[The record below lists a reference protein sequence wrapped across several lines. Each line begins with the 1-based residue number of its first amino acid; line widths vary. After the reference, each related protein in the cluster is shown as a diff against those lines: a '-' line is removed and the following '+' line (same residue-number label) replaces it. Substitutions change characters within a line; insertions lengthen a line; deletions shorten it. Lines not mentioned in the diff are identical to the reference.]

1 MTTQHAIEIH
11 NLSKHY
17 PSLNLED
24 ISFNVPSGFITGFI
38 GPNGAGKTT
47 TIKTI
52 LGITSPDAGSITVLG
67 NPVVPGSS
75 EDQIGIVM
83 DEPLYVGDWTVADVE
98 TSLKNF
104 YQHWDASKYAHFLN
118 VFKLDANKK
127 VKDLSRGMKV
137 KVQLAVA
144 LSHDAKLL
152 ILDEPT
158 SGLDPVSRDQVD
170 DILRE
175 FVSDDDKTVFFSTH
189 ITSDLEKTADY
200 ITFLLDG
207 KVAFTGTK
215 DDLLYKYLRVAGGND
230 LTGDQR
236 AKVIGYRASDLGF
249 EGLILAADAPTFGNG
264 FVVEP
269 ANLDEIIVFMNREV
283 A

>member
-1 MTTQHAIEIH
+1 
-11 NLSKHY
+11 
-17 PSLNLED
+17 
-24 ISFNVPSGFITGFI
+24 
-38 GPNGAGKTT
+38 
-47 TIKTI
+47 
-52 LGITSPDAGSITVLG
+52 
-67 NPVVPGSS
+67 
-75 EDQIGIVM
+75 M

-104 YQHWDASKYAHFLN
+104 YQHWDAGKYAHFLK

-137 KVQLAVA
+137 KIQLAVA

-170 DILRE
+170 DILRD

-189 ITSDLEKTADY
+189 ITSDLEKTADF

-215 DDLLYKYLRVAGGND
+215 DDLLDKYMRVAGDD
-230 LTGDQR
+230 LSSDQR

-249 EGLILAADAPTFGNG
+249 EGLILAADAPAFGNG